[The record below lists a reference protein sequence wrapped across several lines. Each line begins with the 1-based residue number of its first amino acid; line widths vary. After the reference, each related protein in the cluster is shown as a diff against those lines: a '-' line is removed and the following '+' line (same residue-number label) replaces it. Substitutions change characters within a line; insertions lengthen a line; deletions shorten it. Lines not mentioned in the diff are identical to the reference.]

1 MKVFFS
7 ESIKRN
13 NKSTVWCVHISSW
26 TITFFG
32 NSIYIWFAKCLN
44 KAKKYI
50 RIIWSLSLGSFGL
63 YTNNGI
69 GNDKLDRTKVQNH
82 FFFSYLK
89 VTKGTHLF
97 HPYPTH
103 SFCNIMYT
111 KKWHLLCCI
120 INHLFLLIL
129 CVYNTCVLSQFLYL

>member
-1 MKVFFS
+1 MLKVYIKEIMNGEWMQCCRSFKWRFFFS

-82 FFFSYLK
+82 FFFLFKSYKRMTILA
-89 VTKGTHLF
+89 GTATAIL
-97 HPYPTH
+97 
-103 SFCNIMYT
+103 IMT
-111 KKWHLLCCI
+111 SETI
-120 INHLFLLIL
+120 
-129 CVYNTCVLSQFLYL
+129 S

>member
-1 MKVFFS
+1 MCWKCTLKKLWMENGEWMQCCRSFKWRFFFS

-26 TITFFG
+26 TITFFR

-82 FFFSYLK
+82 FFFLFKSYKRMTILA
-89 VTKGTHLF
+89 GTATAIL
-97 HPYPTH
+97 
-103 SFCNIMYT
+103 IMT
-111 KKWHLLCCI
+111 SETI
-120 INHLFLLIL
+120 
-129 CVYNTCVLSQFLYL
+129 S